1 VNDMNGGV
9 SATAYLERVRETIDR
24 VAAAESANVARAA
37 DIITDALGRDGI
49 VQAFGTGHSQAT
61 AMEIAGRAGGLIPT
75 NRISFRDLVVEHGEP
90 VSILTDPLI
99 ERDPDLAQRLY
110 DAVPVHPADVF
121 VIASNSGIN
130 GSVVG
135 LAEVAKKHD
144 HPVIAIVSRQ
154 HSAQVESRHPSG
166 RKLADLADVVLDNGG
181 PFGDAVLPLP
191 GGGAA
196 CAVSSITAAL
206 LAQMITAEVLNR
218 IIASGQK
225 PPVYLSANVPGGD
238 AHNDDLLQR
247 YAGRIRPGG

>member
-1 VNDMNGGV
+1 MNDTNGGV
-9 SATAYLERVRETIDR
+9 SATAFLDRVRETIDR
-24 VAAAESANVARAA
+24 VAASEAAQVARAA
-37 DIITDALGRDGI
+37 DIITEALGRDGI

-75 NRISFRDLVVEHGEP
+75 NRISFRDLVIQGEP
-90 VSILTDPLI
+90 ASILADPLI
-99 ERDPDLAQRLY
+99 ERDPDLARRLY
-110 DAVPVHPADVF
+110 DAASVHPSDVF

-135 LAEVAKKHD
+135 LADIAKKND
-144 HPVIAIVSRQ
+144 HPVIAILSRQ

-166 RKLADLADVVLDNGG
+166 RKLGDIADVVLDNGG

-196 CAVSSITAAL
+196 CAVSSMTAAL